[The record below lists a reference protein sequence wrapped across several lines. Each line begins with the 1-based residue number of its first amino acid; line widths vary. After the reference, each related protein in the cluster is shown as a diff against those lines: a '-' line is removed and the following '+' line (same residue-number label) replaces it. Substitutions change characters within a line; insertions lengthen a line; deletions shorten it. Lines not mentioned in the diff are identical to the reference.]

1 MKTATLFIAETIAL
15 SQSVTSGSV
24 NLRGAAD
31 DGFFGIQLVLT
42 GDGTAKVEYLE
53 SYNSVNFVTPSGAIE
68 IVTGFTKTSG
78 TSGVDVLTFEP
89 EVCPY
94 MKIKVT
100 ETGGAN
106 SITVTV
112 ILVVQ

>member
-1 MKTATLFIAETIAL
+1 MKTATLFIAEAIAL
-15 SQSVTSGSV
+15 SQSATSVAV

-31 DGFFGIQLVLT
+31 DGIFGIQLKLT
-42 GDGTAKVEYLE
+42 GDGIAKVEYLE
-53 SYNSVNFVTPSGAIE
+53 SYNSVDFVTPSGAIE

-78 TSGVDVLTFEP
+78 TSGVDVITFEP
-89 EVCPY
+89 EICPY

-106 SITVTV
+106 SITVAIILTV
-112 ILVVQ
+112 Q